1 MTGKKNNLE
10 EVFDELIGEKR
21 YGAMNGCDIE
31 IPDPF
36 CLTVFGASGDLTQRK
51 IIPAL
56 YRLDRDK
63 LFPEDFVVLGTARTA
78 MSDSAFRALMKDAV
92 KSAFPDKFDR
102 TAWKKFSQR
111 LYYLRVEYGER
122 DSFLRLRKRILALEK
137 KHETRENR
145 IFYLAVP
152 PAVYEPVISSIGSVG
167 LSQEEKG
174 YTHMVIEK
182 PIGRDIESAGRLNS
196 VLKSAFSER
205 QIYRMDHYLAKETV
219 QNILMFRFANSI
231 FEPLWNRRY
240 IDHIQITVAETL
252 GVEHRAGYYEKAG
265 VLRDMFQNHLFQLLA
280 LTAMEPPSVFEAE
293 RVRDERAKVLRSI
306 RPFPLDRLDGS
317 VVIGQYG
324 EGKVEGAKVSAY
336 RDEPDVKPDSA
347 TPTFAALKVLID
359 NWRWNGVPFYLRSG
373 KRLSGKKAEISV
385 HFKTVPHLMFAGKI
399 SENIE
404 PNVLVIR
411 IQPDEGI
418 SLYFQAKTPGS
429 RLCLSP
435 VLMDFA
441 YQKVFSL
448 NDYERVLLDCM
459 QGDQMLF
466 VRGDGVEVA
475 WALLSPLIDKLESI
489 RYPKKF
495 PNYEAGS
502 SGPDAAAELLKKD
515 GRFWRAI

>member
-1 MTGKKNNLE
+1 
-10 EVFDELIGEKR
+10 
-21 YGAMNGCDIE
+21 
-31 IPDPF
+31 
-36 CLTVFGASGDLTQRK
+36 
-51 IIPAL
+51 
-56 YRLDRDK
+56 
-63 LFPEDFVVLGTARTA
+63 
-78 MSDSAFRALMKDAV
+78 
-92 KSAFPDKFDR
+92 
-102 TAWKKFSQR
+102 
-111 LYYLRVEYGER
+111 
-122 DSFLRLRKRILALEK
+122 
-137 KHETRENR
+137 
-145 IFYLAVP
+145 
-152 PAVYEPVISSIGSVG
+152 
-167 LSQEEKG
+167 
-174 YTHMVIEK
+174 
-182 PIGRDIESAGRLNS
+182 
-196 VLKSAFSER
+196 
-205 QIYRMDHYLAKETV
+205 MDHYLAKETV

-231 FEPLWNRRY
+231 FEPLWDRKY

-293 RVRDERAKVLRSI
+293 RVRDEKAKVLRSI
-306 RPFPLDRLDGS
+306 RPFPLDRLDDS

-324 EGKVEGAKVSAY
+324 EGKVDGVKVSGY
-336 RDEPDVKPDSA
+336 RDEPDVMPDSV

-399 SENIE
+399 SESIE
-404 PNVLVIR
+404 PNALVIR

-435 VLMDFA
+435 VLMDFS

-466 VRGDGVEVA
+466 VRGDGVEEA
-475 WALLSPLIDKLESI
+475 WALLSPLLEKLESI
-489 RYPKKF
+489 TYPKNF

-515 GRFWRAI
+515 GRSWRAI